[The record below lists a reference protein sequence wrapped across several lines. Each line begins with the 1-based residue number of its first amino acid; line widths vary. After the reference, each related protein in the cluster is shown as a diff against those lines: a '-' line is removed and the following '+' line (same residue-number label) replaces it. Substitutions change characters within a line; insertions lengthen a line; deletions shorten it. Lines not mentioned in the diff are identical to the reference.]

1 MTKDLEVTRVSNDMD
16 NNTEDSKIIKQLKQ
30 RLPAIYDNWLQT
42 RMVQPSNEIN
52 DSFPAVNTLPR
63 TFVLSVSDGYGKAK
77 IFSFILDDLATT
89 TDSDASHNYANF
101 EKILPILVDRINKL
115 SAKFA
120 KPLVW
125 LRLEWLNQITPMTW
139 LGFQKDLKRFK
150 RNYYR
155 SGIAFT
161 GVREPWLLLTEM
173 ELNANACLY
182 AGNTVTHAKVNVNNL
197 NTYLRARHG
206 SSQLPDFS
214 DELPLISFNTSGV
227 FIDVESDEYH
237 NLETKSRNKG
247 HRILPALSA
256 ETTQPIIEMSTNY
269 LSKQVQP
276 SGQYIYGHF
285 PCFGRTIDTYNSL
298 RHASST
304 YALIE
309 GYEACRNFDSN
320 AGNGTDAETT
330 ALVTASASP
339 AKLTLSQMQSDID
352 KAMGYLTHQLI
363 QTYDDKA
370 YVVDTGGE
378 IKLGANAVAILALV
392 KYLQVF
398 TDTPK
403 AKEYHALA
411 EKLAL
416 GIIAMQQEDGSF
428 VHVLHSKDLTLKAKH
443 RIIYYDGE
451 AAFAMM
457 RLYGLTK
464 DERWID
470 CVTRAFDYFIA
481 AKHDQAHD
489 HWLSYCSN
497 ELIIYKP
504 EKKYFQFAVD
514 NVKGYTNFIKSR
526 ITTFPTLLELSMAF
540 HNMLL
545 KLDEHPEFQDV
556 LNGFDV
562 QEFYEALHARAN
574 HLLNGFF
581 FPEMAMFY
589 KLPQTILHGFFIR
602 HHSFRVRI
610 DDVEHYLSG
619 LIAYQKML
627 SQSKVT
633 IEPNKDS
640 KSEHVEK
647 SQRLIFEPSIQTSKD
662 TSTIAWGGDINLGRR
677 QHYLTKRYGI
687 DKVLDIAALKD
698 ADFTIVNLECV
709 VSTLG
714 EQGRAKGEGGSYYY
728 RARPEMVEILRHAG
742 VDAVACANNHSGD
755 YGPEALLQ
763 QKEVLTAVGIDSVGT
778 GKTKE
783 NAFAPIYH
791 QLPNG
796 IKIAVFNVDATIKHF
811 AVTDEK
817 AGAAYIDPKSHNL
830 WTDTYTPLFRLAK
843 QKADLVLVAIHWGAN
858 SRATPDD
865 NEIEIGHRLID
876 AGADA
881 ILGASAHQLQ
891 GVEIYKSKPIIHD
904 AGDLLFDAVVSK
916 SKPKVGG
923 VFQLEVEPKG
933 IKRIMFYPLDI
944 GFGQTQAIAGDQA
957 ITASRDFATMCIAMG
972 TIPNLHEDG
981 RLSIDIEPSLVRSV
995 SKNQIVSP
1003 NPILDNQ
1010 SKDIDYSQWSAKT
1023 RTDLI
1028 VDEVPE
1034 DARIDPINFGA
1045 MQLIGVRTHPYFFN
1059 RRRMLWV
1066 ESFWRINEAIT
1077 DDMRI
1082 HFRARPT
1089 FQTNKMRPWGIG
1101 TDHDPCD
1108 WLLPTSSW
1116 EPGKIYR
1123 DFYGLRPPYRNAWE
1137 DGSLQLE
1144 VSVLDRDK
1152 RHNFVELPFEYVL
1165 NIHRMQYADNLAKH
1179 MHYRNVFLDE
1189 VYENH
1194 TQGTWN
1200 AEQITAITRG
1210 KWLVAPPNG
1219 WYIDSFAAAGE
1230 HVGLATGRVMF
1241 VANSNDNRAAHENY
1255 TKKPRPLDRHTKVLE
1270 LQDDLAGAIVDHY
1283 IEGLDKNFPLLQV
1296 KDPIKAWMELGIAA
1310 RSRFSK
1316 PVIAVTGTV
1325 GKSSTCNMIETMF
1338 GRDRHLLNSIANY
1351 NSRVGALGM
1360 LANLSLDHDAAI
1372 IEVAQSALW
1381 MNRGPVTRFV
1391 RPNVALITE
1400 IGISQ
1405 IEMVKTLEN
1414 AVRFKCKVFDGLAG
1428 DSIAVIGAHLP
1439 HFDQVLGYAREHAK
1453 KIIIYGD
1460 HSDSEIRIKNIKSD
1474 YSGSQV
1480 DLETNRGDYSFFIPM
1495 PTEGMAKSAIAAFT
1509 VMYALGEDLD
1519 KVCQNISQYQ
1529 SIEGRLETYDI
1540 PVLGGDVTIVDD
1552 NWNALYSS
1560 MVNALSL
1567 FGTQKDDSKRF
1578 IFVLGRLVDLGD
1590 KTKEMHQS
1598 LSVPILKSKPDLVVT
1613 HGEEMKHL
1621 REVLPKEMLGEHFDD
1636 VNELAKYLK
1645 GLWRAD
1651 DVILIK
1657 GSRTGSDFVKIA
1669 PLLRDING

>member
-619 LIAYQKML
+619 LIAYHDFLEK
-627 SQSKVT
+627 T
-633 IEPNKDS
+633 NFS
-640 KSEHVEK
+640 KS
-647 SQRLIFEPSIQTSKD
+647 TSK
-662 TSTIAWGGDINLGRR
+662 
-677 QHYLTKRYGI
+677 
-687 DKVLDIAALKD
+687 
-698 ADFTIVNLECV
+698 
-709 VSTLG
+709 
-714 EQGRAKGEGGSYYY
+714 
-728 RARPEMVEILRHAG
+728 
-742 VDAVACANNHSGD
+742 NN
-755 YGPEALLQ
+755 
-763 QKEVLTAVGIDSVGT
+763 
-778 GKTKE
+778 
-783 NAFAPIYH
+783 
-791 QLPNG
+791 
-796 IKIAVFNVDATIKHF
+796 
-811 AVTDEK
+811 
-817 AGAAYIDPKSHNL
+817 
-830 WTDTYTPLFRLAK
+830 
-843 QKADLVLVAIHWGAN
+843 
-858 SRATPDD
+858 
-865 NEIEIGHRLID
+865 
-876 AGADA
+876 
-881 ILGASAHQLQ
+881 
-891 GVEIYKSKPIIHD
+891 
-904 AGDLLFDAVVSK
+904 
-916 SKPKVGG
+916 
-923 VFQLEVEPKG
+923 
-933 IKRIMFYPLDI
+933 
-944 GFGQTQAIAGDQA
+944 
-957 ITASRDFATMCIAMG
+957 
-972 TIPNLHEDG
+972 IP
-981 RLSIDIEPSLVRSV
+981 
-995 SKNQIVSP
+995 
-1003 NPILDNQ
+1003 
-1010 SKDIDYSQWSAKT
+1010 
-1023 RTDLI
+1023 
-1028 VDEVPE
+1028 
-1034 DARIDPINFGA
+1034 
-1045 MQLIGVRTHPYFFN
+1045 
-1059 RRRMLWV
+1059 
-1066 ESFWRINEAIT
+1066 
-1077 DDMRI
+1077 
-1082 HFRARPT
+1082 
-1089 FQTNKMRPWGIG
+1089 
-1101 TDHDPCD
+1101 
-1108 WLLPTSSW
+1108 
-1116 EPGKIYR
+1116 
-1123 DFYGLRPPYRNAWE
+1123 
-1137 DGSLQLE
+1137 
-1144 VSVLDRDK
+1144 
-1152 RHNFVELPFEYVL
+1152 
-1165 NIHRMQYADNLAKH
+1165 
-1179 MHYRNVFLDE
+1179 
-1189 VYENH
+1189 
-1194 TQGTWN
+1194 
-1200 AEQITAITRG
+1200 
-1210 KWLVAPPNG
+1210 
-1219 WYIDSFAAAGE
+1219 
-1230 HVGLATGRVMF
+1230 
-1241 VANSNDNRAAHENY
+1241 
-1255 TKKPRPLDRHTKVLE
+1255 
-1270 LQDDLAGAIVDHY
+1270 
-1283 IEGLDKNFPLLQV
+1283 
-1296 KDPIKAWMELGIAA
+1296 
-1310 RSRFSK
+1310 
-1316 PVIAVTGTV
+1316 
-1325 GKSSTCNMIETMF
+1325 
-1338 GRDRHLLNSIANY
+1338 
-1351 NSRVGALGM
+1351 
-1360 LANLSLDHDAAI
+1360 
-1372 IEVAQSALW
+1372 
-1381 MNRGPVTRFV
+1381 
-1391 RPNVALITE
+1391 
-1400 IGISQ
+1400 
-1405 IEMVKTLEN
+1405 
-1414 AVRFKCKVFDGLAG
+1414 
-1428 DSIAVIGAHLP
+1428 
-1439 HFDQVLGYAREHAK
+1439 
-1453 KIIIYGD
+1453 
-1460 HSDSEIRIKNIKSD
+1460 
-1474 YSGSQV
+1474 
-1480 DLETNRGDYSFFIPM
+1480 
-1495 PTEGMAKSAIAAFT
+1495 
-1509 VMYALGEDLD
+1509 
-1519 KVCQNISQYQ
+1519 
-1529 SIEGRLETYDI
+1529 
-1540 PVLGGDVTIVDD
+1540 
-1552 NWNALYSS
+1552 
-1560 MVNALSL
+1560 
-1567 FGTQKDDSKRF
+1567 
-1578 IFVLGRLVDLGD
+1578 
-1590 KTKEMHQS
+1590 
-1598 LSVPILKSKPDLVVT
+1598 
-1613 HGEEMKHL
+1613 
-1621 REVLPKEMLGEHFDD
+1621 
-1636 VNELAKYLK
+1636 
-1645 GLWRAD
+1645 
-1651 DVILIK
+1651 
-1657 GSRTGSDFVKIA
+1657 
-1669 PLLRDING
+1669 